1 MTASDRPSEK
11 PSDPSVQTPEGRPH
25 RHKALAGLL
34 ALLVGWLGLH
44 RLYLRASYWWVYPMI
59 CLPAL
64 GWALR
69 HTPWYRH
76 AGFFVLA
83 LVMVVSMVEAIRFSL
98 TPDERWDARH
108 NPASGRHSAN
118 RWGPVFV
125 AILGLIFAAMLGMT
139 TMAIALEGLF
149 RGLRA
154 AG

>member
-1 MTASDRPSEK
+1 VTSSDRPPEHL
-11 PSDPSVQTPEGRPH
+11 SVQADQSFTGQPH

-34 ALLVGWLGLH
+34 ALLGGWLGLH
-44 RLYLRASYWWVYPMI
+44 RLYLRASYWWAYPMI

-76 AGFFVLA
+76 AGFFILA
-83 LVMVVSMVEAIRFSL
+83 LVIVVTLAEAIRFSL
-98 TPDERWDARH
+98 TADERWDKKYNSH
-108 NPASGRHSAN
+108 SGRQSSN
-118 RWGPVFV
+118 RWGPVFI
-125 AILGLIFAAMLGMT
+125 AILGLIGAAMLGMT